1 MSSPVRQGD
10 LFWVDFGDPGGS
22 EPGYK
27 HPCVVI
33 QNDVFNQSKINTAV
47 VCLISS
53 NLRLAK
59 APGNVYLRKGR
70 GRISEDSVVNV
81 SQIVT
86 LDKSLLEN
94 RIGTLPR
101 STIEKIVDGIKL
113 VIEPREFLDNPSGES
128 EIPTRNA

>member
-1 MSSPVRQGD
+1 LSSPIRQGD
-10 LFWVDFGDPGGS
+10 LYWVDFGDPGGS
-22 EPGYK
+22 EPGYE

-33 QNDVFNQSKINTAV
+33 QNDIFNQSKINTVV

-70 GRISEDSVVNV
+70 GKLPKDSIVNV

-86 LDKSLLEN
+86 IDKAFLGN
-94 RIGTLPR
+94 KIGTLPQ
-101 STIEKIVDGIKL
+101 STIEKIVEGRKL
-113 VIEPREFLDNPSGES
+113 LIEPREFLDS
-128 EIPTRNA
+128 